1 MNKKRLLYYE
11 AFIAII
17 LSFIGGIFDVYCL
30 FNFNIYAMLHTGN
43 IIKLVT
49 NLIDG
54 DIAMFLATLFIVLA
68 FAVGIFLANVYEHH
82 RKDKS
87 NKGLL
92 IISMAILLCAAVV
105 PNDSAPGVLSPLKMV
120 ASVLLGFE
128 GAFLVHSFIRF
139 GNYPFSATT
148 MTADINRFVTG
159 IYKRITTKDK
169 KQNYGILVYLLII
182 AFFILGVGIGY
193 VYLRLLP
200 TFGEGFMK
208 LYGYNLLLL
217 LPLFCM
223 IVLLTVPEPKSDES

>member
-43 IIKLVT
+43 IIRLVT
-49 NLIDG
+49 NLVDG
-54 DIAMFLATLFIVLA
+54 EYAMSLATFLIVLA
-68 FAVGIFLANVYEHH
+68 FATGIYLANVYE
-82 RKDKS
+82 RCRREKS
-87 NKGLL
+87 RKGLL
-92 IISMAILLCAAVV
+92 IISMLLLLAAGAV
-105 PNDSAPGVLSPLKMV
+105 PNDTAPGILSPLKML
-120 ASVLLGFE
+120 ASVLLGLE
-128 GAFLVHSFIRF
+128 GAFLVHSFIKF
-139 GNYPFSATT
+139 GDYSFSATT

-169 KQNYGILVYLLII
+169 KQNYGILVYLFII

-217 LPLFCM
+217 LPLVCM